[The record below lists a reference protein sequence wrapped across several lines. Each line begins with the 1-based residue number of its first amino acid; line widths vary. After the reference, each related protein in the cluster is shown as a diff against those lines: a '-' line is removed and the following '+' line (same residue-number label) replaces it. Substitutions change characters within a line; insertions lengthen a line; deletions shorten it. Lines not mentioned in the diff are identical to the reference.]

1 MPWPSRATSPQYT
14 QRVCASLL
22 AQCASSPSS
31 IQICFSSPIRSSIRR
46 CSSPPIRSCSCRG
59 PASPFQICS
68 PSNHPSSPAPHRH
81 RRPRL
86 LPVLL
91 YLDLLFSVICIPTLP
106 FDFLNGSGGVDRR
119 QRPRL
124 AAPCRDE
131 TWCQGVGSAGAKSAK
146 STGVMKSRAG
156 GPNLLSST
164 TLPLPGAFLNA
175 FGAIVRC
182 CTCLKQVIVDTK
194 RFIQWKIIVLVFHWQ
209 TRLTSP
215 KLMLKNVRGKGI
227 ELDGMQCLKNRRMQL
242 IRDNVN
248 PIIKEKRYMDLELLI
263 VMHANILTLPCR
275 N

>member
-119 QRPRL
+119 QVRGVASSGGTLHPPPASHL
-124 AAPCRDE
+124 ATNSP
-131 TWCQGVGSAGAKSAK
+131 Q
-146 STGVMKSRAG
+146 
-156 GPNLLSST
+156 
-164 TLPLPGAFLNA
+164 LPLVAHVATTALDTEA
-175 FGAIVRC
+175 ATRC
-182 CTCLKQVIVDTK
+182 SLP
-194 RFIQWKIIVLVFHWQ
+194 R
-209 TRLTSP
+209 R
-215 KLMLKNVRGKGI
+215 NVVSGRGECRGKI
-227 ELDGMQCLKNRRMQL
+227 CEVNRCH
-242 IRDNVN
+242 
-248 PIIKEKRYMDLELLI
+248 EKQGRGS
-263 VMHANILTLPCR
+263 
-275 N
+275 